1 VTSLEAGTK
10 VRTAYVRVKSIEEG
24 RVLAW
29 ALALFDLCLGTV
41 ALGWPRLYA
50 EIFHPRLD
58 DPQLDLIRR
67 MGVIWLM
74 FCTVAIITATRHTRT
89 IVRWFQVL
97 AVLRLME
104 VPADLLYG
112 TLDWGATW
120 WSRALLYSAP
130 PINLAAGIFLYRISQ
145 QRWST
150 LQTIVSG
157 AVEQGVDRGDGVV
170 GAARR

>member
-1 VTSLEAGTK
+1 MTTVQAGTK
-10 VRTAYVRVKSIEEG
+10 VRAAYVRVKAVEEG

-41 ALGWPRLYA
+41 ALFFPRLYG
-50 EIFHPRLD
+50 EIFHPHLA
-58 DPQLDLIRR
+58 DPQLDIIRR

-74 FCTVAIITATRHTRT
+74 FCTVAIITATRHTRS

-145 QRWST
+145 RRWSV
-150 LQTIVSG
+150 LQAAVLG
-157 AVEQGVDRGDGVV
+157 AVEEGVDRGDGVG
-170 GAARR
+170 GAARP